1 MTFLTRALSQVE
13 SLGAEALMNG
23 DGPTRDL
30 IEQLTQRL
38 EALSPSVKPLA
49 EAKLEG
55 RWSLIYASRGTVR
68 CSLPSPEWPFGSPHP
83 ACV

>member
-1 MTFLTRALSQVE
+1 M
-13 SLGAEALMNG
+13 GAEAVVSG
-23 DGPTRDL
+23 EGATRDL

-49 EAKLEG
+49 EATLEG

-68 CSLPSPEWPFGSPHP
+68 ALL
-83 ACV
+83 